1 MNRTKPVS
9 DSTATKNDQT
19 EARIESASLGFNPYA
34 ERLNG
39 RLAMIGFSVLLASAL
54 VAHQG
59 F

>member
-1 MNRTKPVS
+1 MA
-9 DSTATKNDQT
+9 STNSFNNKTSQSET
-19 EARIESASLGFNPYA
+19 EPKTISIGFNPDA

>member
-1 MNRTKPVS
+1 MTRNNPLADRS
-9 DSTATKNDQT
+9 DNNGSEATST
-19 EARIESASLGFNPYA
+19 SMGFNAYA

>member
-1 MNRTKPVS
+1 MASINSLTNKTSQPEAEPK
-9 DSTATKNDQT
+9 TAS
-19 EARIESASLGFNPYA
+19 IGFNPYA

>member
-1 MNRTKPVS
+1 MSP
-9 DSTATKNDQT
+9 TKNPTDRT
-19 EARIESASLGFNPYA
+19 PEPDNSPKTISLGFNPEA